1 MAYMPKMEGGMG
13 FRDLNTFNLVLLA
26 KQGWKIQQNPNSLVH
41 RVLKAKYFTG
51 SSFREVQL
59 GYRPSYVW
67 RSIMAT
73 KDLIVRGFRW
83 VIGNGER
90 VHIWEDIWIP
100 SSDSFRV
107 VSPRGLS
114 TNFVL
119 VSSLINRETRGWDV
133 NSVRNTFLPHEA
145 EIVLGIPISPTLP
158 DDSLVWAWTPND

>member
-1 MAYMPKMEGGMG
+1 MA
-13 FRDLNTFNLVLLA
+13 A
-26 KQGWKIQQNPNSLVH
+26 
-41 RVLKAKYFTG
+41 
-51 SSFREVQL
+51 
-59 GYRPSYVW
+59 
-67 RSIMAT
+67 

-145 EIVLGIPISPTLP
+145 EIVFGIPISLRLP
-158 DDSLVWAWTPND
+158 DDSLVWA